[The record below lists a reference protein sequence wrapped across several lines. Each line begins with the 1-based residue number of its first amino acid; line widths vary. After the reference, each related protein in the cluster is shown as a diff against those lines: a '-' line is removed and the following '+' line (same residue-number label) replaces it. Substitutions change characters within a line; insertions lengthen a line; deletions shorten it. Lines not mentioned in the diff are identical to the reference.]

1 MGGGRITLAVT
12 AGAAAAL
19 LAACGS
25 GGGGSSGYGSG
36 GGATKAGSS
45 PSAAAP
51 AAGTSVSAN
60 ETEFTIT
67 LGSTTL
73 HPGAYTFQV
82 HNKGTMSH
90 NLTIEGPGVSDQAS
104 PTMPPG
110 DSGQVSVNLKAGTYQ
125 FFCSVDA
132 HRDQGMQVTVQV
144 K

>member
-1 MGGGRITLAVT
+1 MGGGRITLAVG

-25 GGGGSSGYGSG
+25 GGGGSSGYGG
-36 GGATKAGSS
+36 GGGSTAGAS
-45 PSAAAP
+45 PRAAAP
-51 AAGTSVSAN
+51 ASGTPVSVDES
-60 ETEFTIT
+60 EFTIA
-67 LGSTTL
+67 LGTKTL

-82 HNKGTMSH
+82 HNKGTIAH

-104 PTMPPG
+104 PTMQPG
-110 DSGQVSVNLKAGTYQ
+110 SSGQVSVTLQAGTYQ

-132 HRDQGMQVTVQV
+132 HRDRGMQVTVQV